1 MPNSTK
7 LKLVLIVGLFII
19 LAACRPDNAERL
31 AVPVIDIAPE
41 VSTQTST
48 AQPDTSTP
56 TATAT
61 PTPRPPTATPRPP
74 TATATA
80 VTPSA
85 TTTPAATATPR
96 PPVATATPAATAT
109 PRPPTATAPPP
120 TEAPPPTDAPL
131 PTEAPAPTAVPDR
144 NYIGPGAWMC
154 PDSTAGAAYIGSSTQ
169 KFHKPTCSS
178 VKQIADHNRVCF
190 ESREAAV
197 NAGFEPCGRCN
208 P

>member
-19 LAACRPDNAERL
+19 LAACRSDDAERL

-56 TATAT
+56 TPTATAIATRTPRPSRT
-61 PTPRPPTATPRPP
+61 PTPRPPTATPRPS
-74 TATATA
+74 TATF
-80 VTPSA
+80 
-85 TTTPAATATPR
+85 TPAATATAR
-96 PPVATATPAATAT
+96 PATATA
-109 PRPPTATAPPP
+109 RPPTATAPPP
-120 TEAPPPTDAPL
+120 TEVLPPTEAPL

-154 PDSTAGAAYIGSSTQ
+154 PDSTAGAAYIGSSTK